1 MIALIQR
8 VASASVAVDN
18 EIIGA
23 VERGVLALVGVE
35 RGDTGAEAARL
46 VERVLG
52 YRIFADAAGKMNLS
66 LKDVDGG
73 LLVVPQFTLV
83 ADTNSGTRPSF
94 SSGASPDA
102 GKELFGAFLE
112 KAKTLH
118 PKTASGRFGA
128 DMKVSLVND
137 GPVTFW
143 IQVAPQKQAPPK
155 PLS

>member
-18 EIIGA
+18 QVIGA

-35 RGDTGAEAARL
+35 RGDTQAEAARL

-66 LKDVDGG
+66 LKDVGGG
-73 LLVVPQFTLV
+73 LLAVPQFTLV

-94 SSGASPDA
+94 SSGASPQD
-102 GKELFGAFLE
+102 GERLFNEFVSLAR
-112 KAKTLH
+112 KAH
-118 PKTASGRFGA
+118 PKVETGQFGA
-128 DMKVSLVND
+128 DMKVSLLND

-143 IQVAPQKQAPPK
+143 LQAPPK
-155 PLS
+155 PSS